1 MDYRTS
7 RQFRLDKDLYASQGT
22 RLANYLIDYVCQ
34 ILLMFA
40 LVVVL
45 TMISVII
52 GNDSILARIENM
64 NQIEEY
70 GAAVVIIL
78 IYYNVFEIFFS
89 RTIGKFITKTIVV
102 NINGEKP
109 DSQEILVRSLCRL
122 IPFDGFSFLGAPNKG
137 WHDSISKTYV
147 VKKELLEKKKELFYS
162 LDEIGNNTNEL

>member
-34 ILLMFA
+34 IVLMFA
-40 LVVVL
+40 FMVVL
-45 TMISVII
+45 TVIAI
-52 GNDSILARIENM
+52 IFGNDDILTRIENM
-64 NQIEEY
+64 NKIEEY
-70 GAAVVIIL
+70 GVAVVIIL

-102 NINGEKP
+102 DINGEKP
-109 DSQEILVRSLCRL
+109 DSQEILIRSLCRL

>member
-52 GNDSILARIENM
+52 GNDSILARIEEM

-70 GAAVVIIL
+70 GVAVVIVL

>member
-1 MDYRTS
+1 MDNRTL
-7 RQFRLDKDLYASQGT
+7 RQFKLDKDLYASQGV

-34 ILLMFA
+34 IVLMFA

-45 TMISVII
+45 TMISVIV
-52 GNDSILARIENM
+52 GNDSILAFIENM
-64 NQIEEY
+64 NGIEEY
-70 GAAVVIIL
+70 ALAAVIIL

-109 DSQEILVRSLCRL
+109 DNQEILVRSLCRL

-162 LDEIGNNTNEL
+162 LDEIGNNTDEL

>member
-7 RQFRLDKDLYASQGT
+7 RQFRLDKDLYASHGT

-34 ILLMFA
+34 LVLLLAFMIAFTVVA
-40 LVVVL
+40 L
-45 TMISVII
+45 IF
-52 GNDSILARIENM
+52 GNDDILTRIENM
-64 NQIEEY
+64 NKIEEY
-70 GAAVVIIL
+70 GLAIVMIL
-78 IYYNVFEIFFS
+78 VYYNVFEIFFS

-122 IPFDGFSFLGAPNKG
+122 IPFDGFSFLGPSARG
-137 WHDSISKTYV
+137 WHDTISKTYV

>member
-34 ILLMFA
+34 IALMFA

-64 NQIEEY
+64 NKIEEY

-102 NINGEKP
+102 DINGEKP
-109 DSQEILVRSLCRL
+109 DSQEILIRSLCRL

>member
-1 MDYRTS
+1 MDYKTS
-7 RQFRLDKDLYASQGT
+7 RQFTLDKDLYASQGT
-22 RLANYLIDYVCQ
+22 RLANYIIDYVCQ
-34 ILLMFA
+34 LVLLFGF
-40 LVVVL
+40 VIVL
-45 TMISVII
+45 TIISLFTA
-52 GNDSILARIENM
+52 NENILARIESM
-64 NQIEEY
+64 NRIEEY
-70 GAAVVIIL
+70 ALGAVTAL

-102 NINGEKP
+102 DIHGEKP

-122 IPFDGFSFLGAPNKG
+122 IPFEGFSFLGAPNKG

>member
-1 MDYRTS
+1 MDYTTS
-7 RQFRLDKDLYASQGT
+7 RQFRLDKDLNVSLGT
-22 RLANYLIDYVCQ
+22 RLANYLIDYVCVIVLIYA
-34 ILLMFA
+34 ILFA
-40 LVVVL
+40 LMML
-45 TMISVII
+45 SVII
-52 GNDSILARIENM
+52 GSKELLDRIVSM
-64 NQIEEY
+64 NKIEEY
-70 GAAVVIIL
+70 TLAIVSIL

-122 IPFDGFSFLGAPNKG
+122 IPLDGFSFLGAPNKG